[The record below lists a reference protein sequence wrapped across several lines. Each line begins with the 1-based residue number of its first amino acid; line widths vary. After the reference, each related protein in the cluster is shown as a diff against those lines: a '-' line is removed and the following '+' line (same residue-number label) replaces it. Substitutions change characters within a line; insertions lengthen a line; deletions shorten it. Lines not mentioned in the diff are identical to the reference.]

1 MGRITV
7 FSIDGCSHCRQLK
20 AALTARNIPY
30 SDINISHYPQKRA
43 DMLALTDRHTVPQ
56 VFFNERYI
64 GGADETIQLLNEW
77 DEELK
82 GGSVTARDRY
92 VDTIESDPGPF
103 DVKLSLPTGPPAIQY
118 MNLTVNRPKE
128 ITEVN
133 GKHFTTLQLTKEL
146 MRKMPRGDLS
156 TFGTV
161 YYNSFKGSEAVTA
174 LMETFD
180 LKSRDEAVQ
189 LGMKLQRK
197 HFIEHASKGDH
208 SFGDNNFYFRLYPFH
223 TPHVLNSL
231 RDWKHPSNDEPIN
244 VIFLL
249 SKLWG
254 NLESRHLTPEG
265 LVNHATLRNDDFYW
279 KFEDDSCELQ
289 KISMKDMDANTK
301 TAFVIN
307 VYNLMIKYAFVKM
320 GVPTSDTSRYYFYD
334 RVCVNI
340 GGAVFSLNDLEHGIL
355 RANAK
360 APYRLTKQ
368 FTIVDSRKN
377 FSLNKTDSRIHFAL
391 NCGAKSCPS
400 VKRYSA
406 EALDE
411 ELRLSAMAFC
421 EQDDNVSV
429 DDANNLLGLSKIFY
443 WYMSDFA
450 SSKQELPSKIV
461 PYLRG
466 EKKKKLEELIQK
478 GRVSITFLE
487 YDWSADGCNQ
497 LQFSKSY
504 VRSFAPELY
513 RF

>member
-7 FSIDGCSHCRQLK
+7 FSIDGCTHCRQLK
-20 AALTARNIPY
+20 AALAARNIPY
-30 SDINISHYPQKRA
+30 SDINISHYPQKRS

-64 GGADETIQLLNEW
+64 GGADETIQLLHEW

-92 VDTIESDPGPF
+92 VDTIESEPGPF
-103 DVKLSLPTGPPAIQY
+103 DGKLSLPTGPPAIQY

-146 MRKMPRGDLS
+146 IKKMPRGDLS

-161 YYNSFKGSEAVTA
+161 YHNSFKGSEAVTA
-174 LMETFD
+174 LMKAFD
-180 LKSRDEAVQ
+180 LKSKDEAVQ

-208 SFGDNNFYFRLYPFH
+208 SFGDNKFYFRLYPFH

-231 RDWKHPSNDEPIN
+231 RAWNHPSNDEPIN
-244 VIFLL
+244 VIILL
-249 SKLWG
+249 SKLWD
-254 NLESRHLTPEG
+254 NLESRHFTPEG
-265 LVNHATLRNDDFYW
+265 LVNHATLRHDDFYW

-289 KISMKDMDANTK
+289 TISLKDMDDNTK

-307 VYNLMIKYAFVKM
+307 LYNLMIKYAFVKM
-320 GVPTSDTSRYYFYD
+320 GVPTSDTSRHYFYD
-334 RVCVNI
+334 NVCVNL

-368 FTIVDSRKN
+368 FTIIDSRKN
-377 FSLNKTDSRIHFAL
+377 LALNKMDSRIHFAL

-400 VKRYSA
+400 VKRYTV

-411 ELRLSAMAFC
+411 ELRLAAMAFC

-429 DDANNLLGLSKIFY
+429 DDANSMLGLSKIFY
-443 WYMSDFA
+443 WYMSDF
-450 SSKQELPSKIV
+450 
-461 PYLRG
+461 G
-466 EKKKKLEELIQK
+466 
-478 GRVSITFLE
+478 
-487 YDWSADGCNQ
+487 
-497 LQFSKSY
+497 
-504 VRSFAPELY
+504 
-513 RF
+513 